1 MAASPIKKITQNHS
15 RKYLFLA
22 WQCVNKQT
30 KYILEV
36 NKMRNLGS
44 NTYLD
49 LMGNRN
55 KSNEQLEKEEFSILL
70 KKEAETI
77 AARIPELVTPLIDDR
92 VAELF
97 ASMPDCLKQEDR
109 VTHEKFDEL
118 ALRNM
123 FAGIVANKLGL
134 GFSTLRK

>member
-1 MAASPIKKITQNHS
+1 
-15 RKYLFLA
+15 
-22 WQCVNKQT
+22 
-30 KYILEV
+30 
-36 NKMRNLGS
+36 MRNLGS

-55 KSNEQLEKEEFSILL
+55 KSKEQLEKEEFSILL
-70 KKEAETI
+70 KKEAEAI
-77 AARIPELVTPLIDDR
+77 AARIPELVTLLIDDR
-92 VAELF
+92 VEELF